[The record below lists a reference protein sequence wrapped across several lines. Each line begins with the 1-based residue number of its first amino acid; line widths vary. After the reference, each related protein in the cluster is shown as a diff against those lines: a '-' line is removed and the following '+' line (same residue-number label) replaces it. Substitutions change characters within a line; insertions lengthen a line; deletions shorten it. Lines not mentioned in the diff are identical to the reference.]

1 MKTKLFIYVVLLG
14 VVFKLT
20 AQDQTQL
27 FKETNPKEVLLLGT
41 FHYHNPG
48 ADVAQTKSFDILSPK
63 AQKDLDKMTAQILAF
78 NPTKL
83 FVEWPYKEQAEL
95 DSLYNLYK
103 AGNYFKQENLS
114 NFYKKNEIFQLAFR
128 VAKANNLERV
138 YAIDYTET
146 NFPYT
151 EVMEDIE
158 ANQQTQLQQEIEEK
172 LKWFSADF
180 DSQIDQGVSLT
191 ALTLAMN
198 TKAMRYESNNLH
210 NNVLSLAGNTEQFN
224 GALLTAEWYKRN
236 LYMWSLVR
244 KYTEEPDKRVMVL
257 AGSSH
262 AAMFQIFVDQD
273 NKWQEKKVDHVLSE

>member
-1 MKTKLFIYVVLLG
+1 MKTSTLFCLLLLTTVVTLSAQY
-14 VVFKLT
+14 KAT
-20 AQDQTQL
+20 AI
-27 FKETNPKEVLLLGT
+27 TNPKEVLLLGT

-48 ADVAQTKSFDILSPK
+48 ADVAKTKSFDILSPS
-63 AQKDLDKMTAQILAF
+63 AQKDLDKMTKQLVNY
-78 NPTKL
+78 NPTKI
-83 FVEWPYKEQAEL
+83 FVEWPYNEQKEL

-103 AGNYFKQENLS
+103 AGNYFKQNNLS

-138 YAIDYTET
+138 YAIDYTDT

-180 DSQIDQGVSLT
+180 DAQIEKGVSLI
-191 ALTLAMN
+191 ALTLGMN
-198 TKAMRYESNNLH
+198 TKTMRYESNNLH
-210 NNVLSLAGNTEQFN
+210 NNVLSLVGNTEQFN
-224 GALLTAEWYKRN
+224 GAFLTAEWYKRN

-244 KYTEEPDKRVMVL
+244 KYTAATDERVMVL

-262 AAMFQIFVDQD
+262 AAMFEIFVDQD
-273 NKWQEKKVDHVLSE
+273 NKWKMIEVSQVLKE

>member
-1 MKTKLFIYVVLLG
+1 MKITTLFCLLL
-14 VVFKLT
+14 LT
-20 AQDQTQL
+20 SVTFLSAQPKTTLQS
-27 FKETNPKEVLLLGT
+27 KPKEVLLLGT

-48 ADVAQTKSFDILSPK
+48 ADVAKTKSFDILSPS
-63 AQKDLDKMTAQILAF
+63 AQKDLDKMTKQLVNY
-78 NPTKL
+78 NPTKI
-83 FVEWPYKEQAEL
+83 FVEWPHHEQKEL

-128 VAKANNLERV
+128 VAKANNQERV
-138 YAIDYTET
+138 YAIDYTDT

-180 DSQIDQGVSLT
+180 DAQIDQGVSLI
-191 ALTLAMN
+191 ALTLGMN
-198 TKAMRYESNNLH
+198 TETMRYESNNLH

-244 KYTEEPDKRVMVL
+244 KYTEETDERVMVL

-262 AAMFQIFVDQD
+262 TAMFEIFVDYD
-273 NKWQEKKVDHVLSE
+273 KKWQMIEVSQVLRE

>member
-138 YAIDYTET
+138 YAIDYTDT

>member
-1 MKTKLFIYVVLLG
+1 MKTSTLFCLLLLTTVVTLSAQH
-14 VVFKLT
+14 KAT
-20 AQDQTQL
+20 A
-27 FKETNPKEVLLLGT
+27 KTNPKEVLLLGT

-48 ADVAQTKSFDILSPK
+48 ADVAKTKSFDILSPS
-63 AQKDLDKMTAQILAF
+63 AQKDLDKMTKQLVNY
-78 NPTKL
+78 NPTKI
-83 FVEWPYKEQAEL
+83 FVEWPHNEQKEL

-128 VAKANNLERV
+128 VAKANNLEWV
-138 YAIDYTET
+138 YAIDYTDT

-180 DSQIDQGVSLT
+180 DAQIEKGVSLI
-191 ALTLAMN
+191 ALTLGMN
-198 TKAMRYESNNLH
+198 TKTMRYESNNLH

-244 KYTEEPDKRVMVL
+244 KFTAETDERVMVL

-262 AAMFQIFVDQD
+262 AAMFEIFVDQD
-273 NKWQEKKVDHVLSE
+273 NKWKMIEVSQVLKE